1 MPETEETVEVR
12 GKSAPLASEPELASM
27 AGVLR
32 VIRREKKFIGVV
44 MIAITIAALIVAL
57 LMKNSYT
64 AVTTLMPP
72 QQNRSI
78 ASALLSQLGAASA
91 LVTGETGVKDPNDLF
106 IAILQ
111 SRTIADALIAQQNLQ
126 SVYRVK
132 RPEDLRKALAGK
144 THIKSD
150 KGGVIIVAVDDSSP
164 TRAAALA
171 NSYVTEL
178 YRLNS
183 HIAVTEAGQRR
194 TFFENQYREAQQEL
208 LAAEEQFKST
218 QQNTGIMQLD
228 AQAKAVIEQIS
239 ALQLKL
245 EAKEVQ
251 VQAMRSYATD
261 QNPNLKL
268 AEQEEAALREELAK
282 ADRHQPSERLDIP
295 ISQLPSAA
303 MAYAMKLRDLKY
315 KEAEVEA
322 LGKQLEIARI
332 DEAKEAPL
340 IQVIDPAVPPTEPSG
355 PNRIAIVVAAII
367 SGFVLGTGWSIFR
380 EHSSAWIP
388 RQSIDSHRW

>member
-1 MPETEETVEVR
+1 
-12 GKSAPLASEPELASM
+12 
-27 AGVLR
+27 
-32 VIRREKKFIGVV
+32 

-322 LGKQLEIARI
+322 LGKQLEVGI